1 MSRLAKTVL
10 LPAVLA
16 VASLSSV
23 SPASATIY
31 TLGFPDVVIDFFD
44 SGAGPIVGPYGG
56 ATRQSVGFGPVS
68 TSVILGFNDVTFNG
82 FVSLPT
88 GSYITLGFTDEI
100 ITNGPGNDI
109 FISELAAADE
119 EADIF
124 VSSDLITFRLLGVAS
139 NRTFP
144 FNSLSRQNFDLGQ
157 IGFGPNEVL
166 RAIRIVG
173 RDSNGAS
180 PGFDLNAVQ
189 ITFSSFVAGNPNPT
203 GGVPEPATWA
213 MMIAGF
219 ALTGSALRRRTKR
232 VEAIAFP
239 LRT

>member
-1 MSRLAKTVL
+1 MNRLAKTAL
-10 LPAVLA
+10 IPALLA
-16 VASLSSV
+16 VASLSIATK
-23 SPASATIY
+23 ASATVF
-31 TLGFPDVVIDFFD
+31 TLGFPDIVIDYFD
-44 SGAGPIVGPYGG
+44 SGAGPIAGPYGG
-56 ATRQSVGFGPVS
+56 ATSGLVGFAPVS

-109 FISELAAADE
+109 FISEIGAVDE

-124 VSSDLITFRLLGVAS
+124 VSSDLINFRLLGVAS
-139 NRTFP
+139 NRPFP

-173 RDSNGAS
+173 RDNLGAS

-189 ITFSSFVAGNPNPT
+189 ITFSSFVAGNPNAS
-203 GGVPEPATWA
+203 GAVPEPGTWA

-219 ALTGSALRRRTKR
+219 ALTGSAMRRRTKR
-232 VEAIAFP
+232 GAFEAIRQP
-239 LRT
+239 